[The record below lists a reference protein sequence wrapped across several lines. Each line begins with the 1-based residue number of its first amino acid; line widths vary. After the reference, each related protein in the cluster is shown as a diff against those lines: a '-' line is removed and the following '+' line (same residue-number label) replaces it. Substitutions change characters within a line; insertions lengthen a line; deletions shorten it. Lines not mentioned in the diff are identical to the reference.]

1 MGPEGDE
8 LIRAGRFFGDGYT
21 NNEAEAL
28 AMMEAL
34 NCLDELRRRHPEL
47 DLPVR
52 VWGDS
57 QLIIRHLVGIYKK
70 PSKVRVYQAIERAK
84 ELRRKW
90 NHIAYRHI
98 ERGFNAVPD
107 DMARRA
113 LAIRADVIYM
123 PGQVPDDAPK

>member
-1 MGPEGDE
+1 
-8 LIRAGRFFGDGYT
+8 
-21 NNEAEAL
+21 
-28 AMMEAL
+28 MMEAL
-34 NCLDELRRRHPEL
+34 NCLDELRKQHLEL

-90 NHIAYRHI
+90 SHIAYRHI
-98 ERGFNAVPD
+98 ERGINAVPD
-107 DMARRA
+107 GMARRA
-113 LAIRADVIYM
+113 LASRADGIYM